1 MPSKPAKSN
10 KKEQSAR
17 TDSPELASNNLSMA
31 GIAGLLEDHRRALSA
46 DFKSAIST
54 LEAKL
59 DRIQATVSDRTGRQ
73 LLRSSPMLTC
83 RTNAC

>member
-10 KKEQSAR
+10 KK
-17 TDSPELASNNLSMA
+17 DGNNLNMA
-31 GIAGLLEDHRRALSA
+31 GIASLLEDHRRALSA

-59 DRIQATVSDRTGRQ
+59 DRIQATVSDHGRQ